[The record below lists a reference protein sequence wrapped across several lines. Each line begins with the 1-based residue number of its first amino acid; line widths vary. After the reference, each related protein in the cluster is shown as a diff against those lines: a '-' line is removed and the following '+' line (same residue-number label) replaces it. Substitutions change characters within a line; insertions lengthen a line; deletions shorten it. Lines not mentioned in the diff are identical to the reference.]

1 MRLSCILDFVKTSL
15 ILKPQLYKVVI
26 MQQNNSTEESPQEK
40 KEELP
45 RRIDEGSSMKIGFGS
60 FQYFTFFILKFQ
72 YCGNI
77 K

>member
-1 MRLSCILDFVKTSL
+1 
-15 ILKPQLYKVVI
+15 